1 MNLRNQEDSSLNPKP
16 KIYKM
21 CGLDY
26 ILQSLGNIN
35 FLTYKYTNL
44 EKYSPNLKPEP
55 KLAHNEHLVM
65 VATLPGPSS

>member
-1 MNLRNQEDSSLNPKP
+1 
-16 KIYKM
+16 M

-26 ILQSLGNIN
+26 IIQSLGNIN